1 MIGPGRGRT
10 PGRFTPRTGN
20 SLGGHSM
27 SKWLLVVPVA
37 GALGSGSG
45 SGADKLREPAA
56 HAEARQDVKP
66 AVTLPITRVV
76 LFNSG
81 VGYFSRSG
89 EVTDDA
95 RVDLTFPEEDIND
108 LLKSMVLEDF

>member
-1 MIGPGRGRT
+1 MKKG
-10 PGRFTPRTGN
+10 
-20 SLGGHSM
+20 LY
-27 SKWLLVVPVA
+27 VAPVA
-37 GALGSGSG
+37 GALGI
-45 SGADKLREPAA
+45 GAGIGFDQLLNAA
-56 HAEARQDVKP
+56 APGDAKQDVKP

-95 RVDLTFPEEDIND
+95 RVDLAFPESDIND
-108 LLKSMVLEDF
+108 LLKSMVLEDFGNGRIAAVSYDSREPISRTLS

>member
-1 MIGPGRGRT
+1 M
-10 PGRFTPRTGN
+10 
-20 SLGGHSM
+20 
-27 SKWLLVVPVA
+27 VAPVA
-37 GALGSGSG
+37 GALGI
-45 SGADKLREPAA
+45 GAGIGFDQLLSAA
-56 HAEARQDVKP
+56 APGDAKQDVKP

-95 RVDLTFPEEDIND
+95 RVDLTFPEPDVND
-108 LLKSMVLEDF
+108 LLEEHGPGGLQRRTHRRRQLRLAANRSRGPSPASRST